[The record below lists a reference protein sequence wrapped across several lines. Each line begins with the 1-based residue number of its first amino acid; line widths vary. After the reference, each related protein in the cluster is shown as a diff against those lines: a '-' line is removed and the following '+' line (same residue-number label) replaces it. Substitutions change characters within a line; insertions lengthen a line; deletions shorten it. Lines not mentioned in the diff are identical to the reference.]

1 MNGRRKANEKARLAH
16 RAGRG
21 GYSQSVLLKRT
32 ALVAGALTAVVLNK
46 GRAVSP
52 IACWVALHGR
62 MPAAG
67 APAGPRGRGTRFQR
81 LCILA
86 RIPDFC
92 RERRCI
98 RGFPRTLR
106 ERELFCCF

>member
-1 MNGRRKANEKARLAH
+1 MNGRRRASEKARLAH

-67 APAGPRGRGTRFQR
+67 APAGPRGRGTRTYSR
-81 LCILA
+81 LLQ
-86 RIPDFC
+86 